1 MESTAERKFAF
12 LRQNFI
18 ESTPRKIEAARAA
31 WLTYCQQPEPAPLER
46 LVQSLRALAAS
57 ADVYGLSALAAA
69 GERTLTTL
77 LQVQAT
83 PALTAAV
90 VTEVGQL
97 LATMS
102 TELSALRVG
111 ASEAAA
117 SPDDDHARTLI
128 YVCDDDEMQAKILA
142 MQLCHFGFAV
152 QSFAQVADLIRAVFE
167 HRPDAILM
175 DVSFPDGEL
184 AGLEA
189 VMTLQTAHGHDL
201 PPVCVVSAADQF
213 NSRLLAARAGV
224 SAYFLKPADINVLT
238 EHLDKITARLKE
250 WPFRV
255 LLVDSDANAASYY
268 SSLLQAGGMLTRE
281 VDGPDHVLAAID
293 SFSPDLLLIDHELSG
308 CTGAELARIIRQWH
322 GHIDLPIIFLSSVSD
337 LAVQM
342 HSRVAGGDDFIVE
355 PVPPEQ
361 LIELVRVRAERYR
374 YMHKMIMHDGL
385 TSVLNHAAIH
395 EALRRDVALM
405 ARASDC
411 LAVVLLD
418 VDHFKQVN
426 DNYGHPAGDQ
436 VLKSLARML
445 RQRLRASDIVGR
457 YGGEEF
463 LMVMRHTTAIQAR
476 LIVDAIRQDFA
487 RINHRLAGSEIAVSF
502 SAGVA
507 GYPAYTEAEL
517 LIDAADRALYQ
528 AKHEGRNRVLLLP

>member
-18 ESTPRKIEAARAA
+18 ESTPRKIEAARSA
-31 WLTYCQQPEPAPLER
+31 WLAYCQQPEPAALER
-46 LVQSLRALAAS
+46 MVQSLRALAAS
-57 ADVYGLSALAAA
+57 ADVYGLSALATA

-77 LQVQAT
+77 LQVQAR

-97 LATMS
+97 LATMT
-102 TELSALRVG
+102 TELSALRIG
-111 ASEAAA
+111 ASEATAA
-117 SPDDDHARTLI
+117 SGDEHTRTLI

-142 MQLCHFGFAV
+142 MQLCHFGCAV

-189 VMTLQTAHGHDL
+189 VMTLQAAHGHDL

-213 NSRLLAARAGV
+213 DSRLLAARAGV
-224 SAYFLKPADINVLT
+224 SAYFLKPVDINVLT

-250 WPFRV
+250 WPFRI

-281 VDGPDHVLAAID
+281 VDQPDQVLAAID
-293 SFSPDLLLIDHELSG
+293 GFSPDLLLIDHELSR

-322 GHIDLPIIFLSSVSD
+322 GHIDLPIVFLSSVSD
-337 LAVQM
+337 PAVQM

-385 TSVLNHAAIH
+385 TGVLNHAAIH

-405 ARASDC
+405 ARSSDC

-418 VDHFKQVN
+418 VDNFKQVN

-436 VLKSLARML
+436 VLKSLSRML

-463 LMVMRHTTAIQAR
+463 LMVMRHTTASQAR

-487 RINHRLAGSEIAVSF
+487 RISHRLAGSEIAVSF
-502 SAGVA
+502 SAGIA
-507 GYPAYTEAEL
+507 DYPSYTEAEL

-528 AKHEGRNRVLLLP
+528 AKHDGRNRVVALT